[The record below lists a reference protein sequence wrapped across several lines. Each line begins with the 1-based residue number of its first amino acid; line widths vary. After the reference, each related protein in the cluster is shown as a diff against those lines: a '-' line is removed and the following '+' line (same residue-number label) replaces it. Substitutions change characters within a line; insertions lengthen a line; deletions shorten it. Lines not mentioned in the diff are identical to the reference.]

1 MSQKIEIT
9 KKILEII
16 YPEFSEKHFKNC
28 VQTWWTNPR
37 QKEKGG
43 LQLTAEGYEAFIK
56 ADIKPYRIGFTES
69 PQYTSQ
75 LILQLDQLVD
85 TPFYLGKKE
94 VVVFDER
101 MAVQLVLFSGNIFH
115 FTSVKAKSASR

>member
-16 YPEFSEKHFKNC
+16 CPENSEKYFKNC
-28 VQTWWTNPR
+28 IQTWWTNPR

-43 LQLTAEGYEAFIK
+43 LQLTAEGYSAFIK
-56 ADIKPYRIGFTES
+56 ADIKPYHIGFTES

-75 LILQLDQLVD
+75 LILRLDQLVD
-85 TPFYLGKKE
+85 TPFYIGKKE

-101 MAVQLVLFSGNIFH
+101 MAVQLVLFSGNIFQ
-115 FTSVKAKSASR
+115 FTSVKAKSADR